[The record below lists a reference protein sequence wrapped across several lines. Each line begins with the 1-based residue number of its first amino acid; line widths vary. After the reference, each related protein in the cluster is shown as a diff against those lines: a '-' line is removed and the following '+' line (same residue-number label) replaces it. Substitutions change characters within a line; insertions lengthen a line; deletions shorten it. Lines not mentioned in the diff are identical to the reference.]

1 MAAQQPIRFGRHL
14 PHHRLVV
21 PGRMAQEMPQPL
33 VVGLRHDFDH
43 PLDVLASGLD
53 QSAKV
58 LLRLVEHA
66 SGAGT
71 EMWREASDDS
81 NEPIGQLDEWFRWR
95 AGVGRAVFALRA
107 RFVTPACLPGC

>member
-1 MAAQQPIRFGRHL
+1 
-14 PHHRLVV
+14 
-21 PGRMAQEMPQPL
+21 
-33 VVGLRHDFDH
+33 
-43 PLDVLASGLD
+43 LD